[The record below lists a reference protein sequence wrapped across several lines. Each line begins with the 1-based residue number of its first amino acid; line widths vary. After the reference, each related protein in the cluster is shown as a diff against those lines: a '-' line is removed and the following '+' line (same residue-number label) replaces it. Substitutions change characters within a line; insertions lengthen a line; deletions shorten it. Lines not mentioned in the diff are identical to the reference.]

1 MFFKSNKSYN
11 RITELTR
18 DKMQPSVLD
27 NNIHLNS
34 EQTRNNRAFR
44 LSREPSRSNI
54 SKLDRT
60 RTSKKQIPKLDE
72 KFICKFDPNDKH
84 LYKNNARILP
94 CNNIACTDCIKK
106 FMDSNT
112 GILKC
117 NLCTK
122 DHRISNIKYLQVD
135 PHMVITMVILL
146 VSTKK
151 FFLPSS
157 QKYFNFKWKY

>member
-27 NNIHLNS
+27 KNIHLDS

-54 SKLDRT
+54 RKLDRT
-60 RTSKKQIPKLDE
+60 RTSKKQMPKLDE

-84 LYKNNARILP
+84 LYKN
-94 CNNIACTDCIKK
+94 
-106 FMDSNT
+106 
-112 GILKC
+112 
-117 NLCTK
+117 
-122 DHRISNIKYLQVD
+122 
-135 PHMVITMVILL
+135 
-146 VSTKK
+146 
-151 FFLPSS
+151 
-157 QKYFNFKWKY
+157 